1 MPELAIWDRAKPEVD
16 WSLLEWQPRILE
28 HGENY
33 DDPWICPSR
42 PKPDIEVI
50 KPKGWRQGQGRKVW
64 VESCSGTVE
73 YKSVREAYR
82 TLARRAYAKRS
93 MKTLK
98 TLCERHGL
106 RCGYV
111 DEKS

>member
-1 MPELAIWDRAKPEVD
+1 MPELAIWDKAKPEVD
-16 WSLLEWQPRILE
+16 WSLLEWKPRILE

-42 PKPDIEVI
+42 PKPDSEVV
-50 KPKGWRQGQGRKVW
+50 KPKDWRLGQGRRVW
-64 VESCSGTVE
+64 VESHNGPVE

-82 TLARRAYAKRS
+82 VLSRRTYLKRS
-93 MKTLK
+93 MSTLA
-98 TLCERHGL
+98 TLCKSLGL